1 MSSPTAPTI
10 AKDHSVTVIQLGL
23 EYESL
28 DDRLLDGLRSVA
40 LDVSKSADPPWVV
53 IDLSNTKYFGS
64 AFIEI
69 LFRLWN
75 RMNSR
80 SGGQFAISG
89 LTPYCAEVLKIT
101 HLDSLWKIYPT
112 RAAAVQALSATGQ
125 AQKYASHGHE

>member
-1 MSSPTAPTI
+1 MSSTTAPTI
-10 AKDHSVTVIQLGL
+10 AKDNGVTVIQLGP
-23 EYESL
+23 EYENL
-28 DDRLLDGLRSVA
+28 DERLLEGLRSVA

-53 IDLSNTKYFGS
+53 IDLSNTKFFGS

-80 SGGQFAISG
+80 PGGQFAISG
-89 LTPYCAEVLKIT
+89 LTSYCAEVLKIT

-112 RAAAVQALSATGQ
+112 RAAAVQALSSTGQ
-125 AQKYASHGHE
+125 AQK

>member
-1 MSSPTAPTI
+1 MSSTIAPTI
-10 AKDHSVTVIQLGL
+10 AKDNGVTVIQLGL
-23 EYESL
+23 EYENL
-28 DDRLLDGLRSVA
+28 DERLLEGLRAIA

-53 IDLSNTKYFGS
+53 IDLSNTKFFGS

-80 SGGQFAISG
+80 PGGQFAISG
-89 LTPYCAEVLKIT
+89 LTSYCAEVLKIT

-112 RAAAVQALSATGQ
+112 RAAAVQALSANGQ
-125 AQKYASHGHE
+125 TQK

>member
-1 MSSPTAPTI
+1 MASTATPTI
-10 AKDHSVTVIQLGL
+10 SNEGGVTVIQLGP
-23 EYESL
+23 EYENL
-28 DDRLLDGLRSVA
+28 DERLLEGLRSIA

-53 IDLSNTKYFGS
+53 IDLSHTKFFGS

-80 SGGQFAISG
+80 PGGQFAISG
-89 LTPYCAEVLKIT
+89 LTSYCAEVLKIT

-112 RAAAVQALSATGQ
+112 RAAAVQALLAAGS
-125 AQKYASHGHE
+125 AQK